1 MLYLNE
7 LKARFCLISFSFI
20 FTFMLVYFYKE
31 VILFLMIKPNYIN
44 FNSNNL
50 YFIFTNAIEIFYVY
64 LNLTLFCCFQI
75 LIVYSTY
82 HLSLFFS
89 PALVIKE
96 FKFLYS
102 TVLYLVILWV
112 ILLNILN
119 FFIIPTSWGFFLSFQ
134 NSYAVNLHFEAKL
147 NEYLRFYLNLYYLI
161 LYYSSFFVSLFFLF
175 YYSINNLNL
184 VKNSRKFFYFNFIL
198 LSTVVTPPEVISQV
212 FLSFFCVFIY
222 EIFFII
228 LLLKLHT
235 KKTTS

>member
-1 MLYLNE
+1 
-7 LKARFCLISFSFI
+7 
-20 FTFMLVYFYKE
+20 
-31 VILFLMIKPNYIN
+31 MIGK
-44 FNSNNL
+44 
-50 YFIFTNAIEIFYVY
+50 
-64 LNLTLFCCFQI
+64 
-75 LIVYSTY
+75 
-82 HLSLFFS
+82 
-89 PALVIKE
+89 
-96 FKFLYS
+96 
-102 TVLYLVILWV
+102 
-112 ILLNILN
+112 NILN